1 MFSLEAKIRTEGA
14 RETREAGLIPAVV
27 YGKDVPST
35 MIAVGV
41 SEFIKVYREA
51 GKSQLISLS
60 VDGKKYNTLVQEAQ
74 RHPVKGSFLHLDF
87 ITVDMKSEIEVN
99 IPLTLVGNSPAVI
112 EGATLNQIMN
122 EITVKCLPADIV
134 ESFEVDISGLNLG
147 DVIHVSDLKLGK
159 KFEIMNNEE
168 DAIVS
173 AHIVHNEIEEEVT
186 ETEGSEEKSDEK
198 AE

>member
-1 MFSLEAKIRTEGA
+1 MFSLEAKIRTEAA

-51 GKSQLISLS
+51 GKSQLITLS

-74 RHPVKGSFLHLDF
+74 RHPVRGSFLHLDF

-99 IPLTLVGNSPAVI
+99 IPLVLVGDAPAVLA
-112 EGATLNQIMN
+112 GGQLHQTLS
-122 EITVKCLPADIV
+122 ELTVKCLPKDIV
-134 ESFEVDISGLNLG
+134 ESIEVDVSTLENGHTL
-147 DVIHVSDLKLGK
+147 HVSDLKISK
-159 KFEIMNNEE
+159 KFEVVNHAEE
-168 DAIVS
+168 AVVT
-173 AHIVHNEIEEEVT
+173 AHALKKQAEETT
-186 ETEGSEEKSDEK
+186 ETTEEAA